1 MGLFD
6 SAVNVGKSIAKYSN
20 PVVYLADAAK
30 DRFGNPLEGL
40 EVSYSGDYGNSWQNT
55 PTSNRIVSGNDGA
68 TQSTA
73 NYNQTSG
80 TGRSTGTA
88 SRGPAYDPNDL
99 AYLNSQE
106 ALYNNLMAR
115 LDNTRNI
122 GLRNIDNQYQSGLDK
137 ANTSYSKA
145 KTAYDTQEQ
154 DTKAKKVDAFGKV
167 DANTNSLAASVRR
180 ILGLAGAAGS
190 SAMDDLQGGIAKV
203 ASQNRSGVL
212 GDYATNMRGLATAR
226 KDSET
231 DYNALLG
238 ELDSQKRQGRENFE
252 AGVLGQR
259 QTLNN
264 SLSDIAAR
272 RAQLLGQNPANAL
285 RGYTDRYLGYQDQ
298 IDALPNQ
305 YFKGITARDVKS
317 TPVSLKDYMVDRAA
331 INANRE
337 MGAQPNS
344 PYAQFLKK
352 QQEEEIL

>member
-20 PVVYLADAAK
+20 PVVYAADAVK

-154 DTKAKKVDAFGKV
+154 DTKTKKVDAFGKV

-212 GDYATNMRGLATAR
+212 GDYATNMRGLTTAR